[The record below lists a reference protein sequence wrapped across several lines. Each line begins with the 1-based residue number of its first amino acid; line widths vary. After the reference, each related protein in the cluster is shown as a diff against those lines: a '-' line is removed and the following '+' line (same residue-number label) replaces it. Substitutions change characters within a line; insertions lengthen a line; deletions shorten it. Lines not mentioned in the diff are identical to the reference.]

1 MLISPVANASFR
13 FVSKVEHIKG
23 LKWRNGTKVS

>member
-1 MLISPVANASFR
+1 MLISPVPNASLR

-23 LKWRNGTKVS
+23 LKWRSGTKVS